1 MHDARLAQES
11 PPPQEAFHTQRLAER
26 LQAKIVRDNAGGPL
40 RRDAHAKMHGLVRAE
55 FSIEPGLPEALRVG
69 LFSQARTYPAWVRF
83 SNQSGSLAPDIDGD
97 IRGMA
102 IKLMGVDGEILQTDS
117 PADRTADFIL
127 ISTPVFVTRDVE
139 EFDNL
144 LGALTGSLW
153 AKVVFFLSHWRVLV
167 NVLGSLKK
175 FANQLQIRY
184 LSATPYRLG
193 DQAVKYAVRPVGG
206 AADSLAAQPEADFLR
221 QAMLRQLAQGDA
233 LFDFSVQLQTD
244 ARTQPIEDPSRL
256 WSESDSAFQ
265 KVASL
270 RIPRQAFDSPAQRAL
285 GENLSF
291 NPWRTLAEHRPLGG
305 INRARRSVYEA
316 ISRFRHDQN
325 AAVRAEPTGWDL

>member
-1 MHDARLAQES
+1 MNES
-11 PPPQEAFHTQRLAER
+11 RPAHESAPPNEAFHTQRLAER
-26 LQAKIVRDNAGGPL
+26 LQAKIVRDNAGGPM

-69 LFSQARTYPAWVRF
+69 LFSQVRTYPAWVRF
-83 SNQSGSLAPDIDGD
+83 SNQSGSLAPDIEGD

-102 IKLMGVDGEILQTDS
+102 IKLMGVDGDILQTAS

-139 EFDNL
+139 EFDGL

-153 AKVVFFLSHWRVLV
+153 AKAVFFLSHWRVV
-167 NVLGSLKK
+167 FNVLGSLKK
-175 FANQLQIRY
+175 FANPLQVRY
-184 LSATPYRLG
+184 FSATPYRLG
-193 DQAVKYAVRPVGG
+193 AQAVKYSARPLGG
-206 AADSLAAQPEADFLR
+206 AADALPAHPEADFLR
-221 QAMLRQLAQGDA
+221 QAMLRQLAAGDA

-244 ARTQPIEDPSRL
+244 ARTEPIEDPGRL
-256 WSESDSAFQ
+256 WPESISAFQ
-265 KVASL
+265 KVASI
-270 RIPRQAFDSPAQRAL
+270 RIPRQAFDSPAQRTL

-316 ISRFRHDQN
+316 ISRFRHDKNQT
-325 AAVRAEPTGWDL
+325 VRAEPSGWDL